1 MRSKF
6 VVASAPFV
14 TVVLS
19 GVLAQRKS
27 IEGSN
32 STATNEERLQI
43 LTVVL
48 LRL

>member
-6 VVASAPFV
+6 VVASALSV
-14 TVVLS
+14 TVVVN

-27 IEGSN
+27 IEGSK
-32 STATNEERLQI
+32 STAINEERLQI
-43 LTVVL
+43 LIAVL